1 MTERILPADAKLI
14 PPEAECVFQGV
25 IYDVYQWPQEV
36 EEDGKKV
43 FKTFEMLRRPDTV
56 MIIALDPDG
65 NVLVNDERQPGGIVR
80 KNHLPVGRVDPSDES
95 VLAAAQRELREET
108 GYEFANWDLLDVVQM
123 EKKIEWFTYLF
134 VAQNALR
141 RMAQNLDAGEDIT
154 NKFIPLTE
162 VIHQP
167 NVLRYFPWLHDVET
181 VDDLINQKYIAIVHR
196 IENIL
201 KNEKNEHPSA
211 LGGYIVGATIA
222 RDDWEESFQT
232 RYPVLG
238 EIAELGADLEVTDD
252 IEQASGIMGQIQRRV
267 SQLKL
272 S

>member
-1 MTERILPADAKLI
+1 
-14 PPEAECVFQGV
+14 
-25 IYDVYQWPQEV
+25 
-36 EEDGKKV
+36 
-43 FKTFEMLRRPDTV
+43 MLRRPDTV

-65 NVLVNDERQPGGIVR
+65 NVLVNDEQQPGGIVR

-108 GYEFANWDLLDVVQM
+108 GYVFADWELLDVVQLD
-123 EKKIEWFTYLF
+123 KKMEWFTYLF
-134 VAQNALR
+134 LAQNALR
-141 RMAQNLDAGEDIT
+141 RMTQNLDVGEDIT

-181 VDDLINQKYIAIVHR
+181 VDDLINQKYIAIVRR

-201 KNEKNEHPSA
+201 KNEKNEHPYV
-211 LGGYIVGATIA
+211 LGGYIVGATIV
-222 RDDWEESFQT
+222 RDDWEENFQT

-238 EIAELGADLEVTDD
+238 EIAELGADLEITDD
-252 IEQASGIMGQIQRRV
+252 TERANEIMRQIQRRV
-267 SQLKL
+267 SQLK
-272 S
+272 SS

>member
-1 MTERILPADAKLI
+1 MTERILPANANLI
-14 PPEAECVFQGV
+14 PPGAECVFRGV
-25 IYDVYQWPQEV
+25 IYDAYQWPQKLKN
-36 EEDGKKV
+36 GKTA
-43 FKTFEMLRRPDTV
+43 TFEMLRRPDTV

-65 NVLVNDERQPGGIVR
+65 NVLVNDERQPGGITR
-80 KNHLPVGRVDPSDES
+80 KNHLPAGRVDPSDES

-108 GYEFANWDLLDVVQM
+108 GYEFADWDLLDVVQM

-141 RMAQNLDAGEDIT
+141 RTTQKLDAGEDIA

-162 VIHQP
+162 VVHQP

-201 KNEKNEHPSA
+201 KNEKNESLSV
-211 LGGYIVGATIA
+211 LGGYIVGATIV
-222 RDDWEESFQT
+222 RDDWEENFQT
-232 RYPVLG
+232 RYPVLN
-238 EIAELGADLEVTDD
+238 EIAELGADLEITDD
-252 IEQASGIMGQIQRRV
+252 TERASEIMRQIQRKV
-267 SQLKL
+267 SRLR
-272 S
+272 SS

>member
-1 MTERILPADAKLI
+1 
-14 PPEAECVFQGV
+14 
-25 IYDVYQWPQEV
+25 
-36 EEDGKKV
+36 
-43 FKTFEMLRRPDTV
+43 MLFR
-56 MIIALDPDG
+56 
-65 NVLVNDERQPGGIVR
+65 
-80 KNHLPVGRVDPSDES
+80 S
-95 VLAAAQRELREET
+95 
-108 GYEFANWDLLDVVQM
+108 
-123 EKKIEWFTYLF
+123 FTYLF